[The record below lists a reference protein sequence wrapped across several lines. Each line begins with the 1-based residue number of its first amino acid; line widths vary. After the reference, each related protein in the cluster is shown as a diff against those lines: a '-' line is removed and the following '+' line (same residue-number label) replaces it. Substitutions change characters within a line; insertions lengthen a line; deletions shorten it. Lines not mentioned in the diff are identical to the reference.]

1 MNRHQVYRSLAPI
14 YLYLPTYHTTRAHEC
29 EPIVERWG
37 LKIDLGDTLYVIWNS
52 TQTDLMRRRKV
63 RVQQKL
69 KRSMDD
75 ADDGGE
81 EEEESTQ

>member
-14 YLYLPTYHTTRAHEC
+14 YLYHTTRAHDC

-75 ADDGGE
+75 ADADDGGE